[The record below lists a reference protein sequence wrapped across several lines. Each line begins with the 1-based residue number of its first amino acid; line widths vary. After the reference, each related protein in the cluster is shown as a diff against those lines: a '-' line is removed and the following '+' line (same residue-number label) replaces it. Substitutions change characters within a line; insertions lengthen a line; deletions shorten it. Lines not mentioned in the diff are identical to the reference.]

1 MKTAIRQLMPFYL
14 SLTLSL
20 SLVIGCGG
28 SSTATPAPPSIGKAY
43 VTVTQSFSI
52 LRFPAA
58 GMGNM
63 VPQNSLK
70 LLSDAPRYLAADVP
84 HDRVVAAVS
93 GLFAPKIMFVDN
105 ASTTLS
111 PLRIISGAATTIK
124 FPESVAVD
132 SANDLVYVSDSS
144 TKVLVFGPASTI
156 SGDVAPLHTITGAF
170 SVSGLALDAANN
182 RLFLSDAIGTINVF
196 DNASTLN
203 GTVVPDRVIAGAAT
217 QLAFPGV
224 LAVDNS
230 GRLIVSNRGVSPAPN
245 TILAFANAGS
255 VNGNVAPAS
264 VVTLSA
270 SQTPVEMAVSP
281 SEELY
286 VVDGNSSL
294 NVYSNIATATGNL
307 VPVRTISGPNTGLS
321 TPLGNPGG
329 VSGIALDP
337 TR

>member
-1 MKTAIRQLMPFYL
+1 MKIAIRQLLPFYL
-14 SLTLSL
+14 SLSL
-20 SLVIGCGG
+20 ILVIGCGG
-28 SSTATPAPPSIGKAY
+28 SSTTTPAPPSIGKAY
-43 VTVTQSFSI
+43 VTVTQSFSV

-58 GMGNM
+58 GTGNM

-84 HDRVVAAVS
+84 HDRLVATVS
-93 GLFAPKIMFVDN
+93 GSFVPKIMFVDN

-203 GTVVPDRVIAGAAT
+203 GTVVPDRVIAGAST
-217 QLAFPGV
+217 QLAFPDV
-224 LAVDNS
+224 LALDNS

-264 VVTLSA
+264 VFTLSA